1 MAAHDTPAH
10 ETALLVEKFRSFIP
24 QLPTSHCRAYL
35 ADLAMFQADLKDGK
49 SFVNKH
55 LSAAEKDA
63 VLHEKQLVLSQCV
76 IGFKDTAVPHLYT
89 PNKQKGTYGGV
100 YERIANLA

>member
-1 MAAHDTPAH
+1 
-10 ETALLVEKFRSFIP
+10 
-24 QLPTSHCRAYL
+24 
-35 ADLAMFQADLKDGK
+35 MFQADLKDGK

-55 LSAAEKDA
+55 LSNSDKDA

-76 IGFKDTAVPHLYT
+76 IGFKKESVPLLYT
-89 PNKQKGTYGGV
+89 PTKHKGTYGGV